1 MGRPRI
7 HTPELA
13 ATICERIAS
22 GESLREICEPDTM
35 PSRETVRRWI
45 LHNDGAIEGEQDSG
59 FSGQYARAKAAS
71 AEAFEDRIMAN
82 CSALESDRL
91 TMPQA
96 TGRKSAAELLF
107 KLAAI
112 RAPKT
117 HRDLTKLEHFI
128 GPPLLQAFMQFYGF
142 DEAKAWEAVNF
153 YRERFKVTG
162 LYENHVFDGVMPL
175 LEDLNG
181 QGRQLYVATSKP
193 WVFAREIARHFDFA
207 KHFKVIYGSELDGTR
222 TNKVELIAHLM
233 AEEGL
238 DPATT
243 LMIGDRKH
251 DLIGARSNGVDAAA
265 VGYGFG
271 SYEELNAEAPTWHF
285 ETLAEMHQ
293 AFVANYTS

>member
-1 MGRPRI
+1 
-7 HTPELA
+7 
-13 ATICERIAS
+13 
-22 GESLREICEPDTM
+22 
-35 PSRETVRRWI
+35 
-45 LHNDGAIEGEQDSG
+45 
-59 FSGQYARAKAAS
+59 
-71 AEAFEDRIMAN
+71 
-82 CSALESDRL
+82 
-91 TMPQA
+91 
-96 TGRKSAAELLF
+96 
-107 KLAAI
+107 
-112 RAPKT
+112 
-117 HRDLTKLEHFI
+117 
-128 GPPLLQAFMQFYGF
+128 
-142 DEAKAWEAVNF
+142 
-153 YRERFKVTG
+153 
-162 LYENHVFDGVMPL
+162 MPL

-251 DLIGARSNGVDAAA
+251 DLIGARSNGLDAAA

-271 SYEELNAEAPTWHF
+271 SHEELSAEAPTWHF

-293 AFVANYTS
+293 AFLQRP